1 MLVSGSIGLQVLL
14 VFVVFPV
21 IYLVIRRKWRL
32 SVARKEEINR
42 LLVLSSEEA
51 FRAELEASA
60 GYTYTSITP
69 LGHQCAV
76 CYSAT
81 TTRCARCKAVRY
93 CSGKCQIIH
102 WRQGH
107 KENCH
112 PPSISDRPV
121 ASRADFEHKVTEQ
134 DHYESF
140 TSDSSASSF
149 SGFSSSIISSES
161 SDDTSTSDSSSQ
173 IEPEKFDGYISA
185 DAIPDSLETT
195 RGIDIVDQ
203 PKPLSPMF
211 GNLVGSVDSFP
222 SSGKLN
228 QLKPSG
234 SHGKDSR
241 SSINSSSF
249 VIDGNHRVSGATVSS
264 DFWARTLD
272 HKGPTSDSLGNSTL
286 PKFSGGHGRKL
297 HSTSSFS
304 FNSSNVLQACSS
316 DETDASNITLPGAS
330 EYKKDKKPMDG
341 ENFSKNYSI
350 PSNVCNSAPSN
361 NQGHKNTGN
370 LKPASTSHVLRSK
383 STSSVRPRNG
393 SGGKTLDSNVSISP
407 PLRSERSSK
416 VVVDTISKVQSKD
429 GNFSQRKIDSEY
441 SLPSNAGGTSVSL
454 SRIQPG
460 RVDSVQATSG
470 VPAEV
475 ACNLNSKNG
484 LRMSMLKVVDQ
495 FRGSKLK
502 NSHACTV
509 SEMPGRLNYK
519 GLFSYDHFVKLYNW
533 NKLELQPAGLINCG
547 NSCYANVVLQCLA
560 FTPPLTAYFLQGL
573 HSKSCIRKGWCFN
586 CEFESLILKVKEG
599 RSPLSPVGIISQLPN
614 IGRQLGNGKE
624 EDAHEFL
631 RYVIDTMQS
640 ICCMES
646 GVSSSGSWEEE
657 TTLVGLT
664 FGGYL
669 LSKIKCTRCQGRSE
683 RQERIMDLTVEIE
696 GDIGRLDEALRKF
709 TSKEILDGDNKYL
722 CGRCKSYVRA
732 KKKLK
737 ILEAPNILTVVF
749 KRFQSGNFGKLN
761 KPIKFPEILDLAP
774 FIRGTSD
781 KSPIYRLYAVVVHL
795 DVMNS
800 SFSGHYVC
808 YVKSAKNK
816 WFKIDDS
823 TVTPVDIETVL
834 TKGAYMLLYSRCL
847 PRAPRL
853 LRHGTVAV
861 DSKTRATHSRID
873 ERNTTAKTTSTSTRQ
888 SYSKDTPGE
897 PGSIRSIHYG
907 HREFHRLFDEDSSS
921 DHSSLIS
928 STSDEGSYS
937 TESTRDSTSADELSD
952 YIFGD
957 PSRVRI
963 AFSHS
968 CKAYHENNCL
978 AEDKRRGSVP
988 FLPF

>member
-1 MLVSGSIGLQVLL
+1 MLVSGNIGLQVLL

-21 IYLVIRRKWRL
+21 LCLVIRRKWRL

-51 FRAELEASA
+51 YRAELEASA
-60 GYTYTSITP
+60 GYTSSSFTP

-76 CYSAT
+76 CYSPT

-112 PPSISDRPV
+112 PPSISNRCA
-121 ASRADFEHKVTEQ
+121 ASRTDFEPKVTEQ
-134 DHYESF
+134 DESS
-140 TSDSSASSF
+140 TSDSSAASF
-149 SGFSSSIISSES
+149 SGFSSSILSGES
-161 SDDTSTSDSSSQ
+161 SDDTSNSDSSSQ
-173 IEPEKFDGYISA
+173 IEPEKFDGYMSA
-185 DAIPDSLETT
+185 DATPDSLEIT
-195 RGIDIVDQ
+195 RGIVIADQ

-211 GNLVGSVDSFP
+211 GNLVDSVDSFP
-222 SSGKLN
+222 SSSKLN

-234 SHGKDSR
+234 SHEKDSR

-249 VIDGNHRVSGATVSS
+249 VIDGNYKESGATVPS

-272 HKGPTSDSLGNSTL
+272 HKGSTSDSLDNSAL

-297 HSTSSFS
+297 SSPSSFS

-316 DETDASNITLPGAS
+316 DETNASNITLPGAS
-330 EYKKDKKPMDG
+330 EDKKGKKPADG
-341 ENFSKNYSI
+341 ENLSKNYSI
-350 PSNVCNSAPSN
+350 PSNVCNPAPSN
-361 NQGHKNTGN
+361 NQGHKRTGN
-370 LKPASTSHVLRSK
+370 FKPASTAHVLRSR
-383 STSSVRPRNG
+383 STSGVRPPNG
-393 SGGKTLDSNVSISP
+393 SGGKTLESNVSISP

-416 VVVDTISKVQSKD
+416 VVVDTISQVQSKD
-429 GNFSQRKIDSEY
+429 GNFSQRKIDSEC
-441 SLPSNAGGTSVSL
+441 SLPSSAGGKSVSL
-454 SRIQPG
+454 SRIQSG
-460 RVDSVQATSG
+460 RVDTMQATSG
-470 VPAEV
+470 ITSQV
-475 ACNLNSKNG
+475 ACTLNSKNG
-484 LRMSMLKVVDQ
+484 LKTSMLKVVDQ
-495 FRGSKLK
+495 FRGSKLLK

-509 SEMPGRLNYK
+509 TEIPGRFNHK

-533 NKLELQPAGLINCG
+533 NKLELQPAGLVNCG
-547 NSCYANVVLQCLA
+547 NSCYANAVLQCLA

-573 HSKSCIRKGWCFN
+573 HSKSCIKKGWCFN

-640 ICCMES
+640 ICCLES

-722 CGRCKSYVRA
+722 CSRCKSYVRA

-737 ILEAPNILTVVF
+737 ILEAPNILTIVL

-781 KSPIYRLYAVVVHL
+781 KSPVYRLYGVVVHL

-808 YVKSAKNK
+808 YVKNSKNK

-861 DSKTRATHSRID
+861 DSKTRTTYSRTD

-888 SYSKDTPGE
+888 SYSRDTPGE
-897 PGSIRSIHYG
+897 PGSIGSIHFG
-907 HREFHRLFDEDSSS
+907 HPQIHRIFEEDSSS

-928 STSDEGSYS
+928 NTSDEGSYS

-957 PSRVRI
+957 PGRVWNTWQSI
-963 AFSHS
+963 PNLSPHV
-968 CKAYHENNCL
+968 HPL
-978 AEDKRRGSVP
+978 H
-988 FLPF
+988 LP